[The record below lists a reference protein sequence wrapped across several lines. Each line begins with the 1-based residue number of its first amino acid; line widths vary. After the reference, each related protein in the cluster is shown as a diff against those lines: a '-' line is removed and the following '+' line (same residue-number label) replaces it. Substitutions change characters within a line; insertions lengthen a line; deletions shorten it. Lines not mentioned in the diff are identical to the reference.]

1 MSIIGIKTT
10 SNLTGYPAG
19 GAGKSTS
26 GGNFSSRM
34 DSITD
39 TRKEAWDSLENESGA
54 KTADARTILDAY
66 LMSSAC
72 GTHEIKTAYQTYES
86 ENYRIVPDQKSQC
99 FDIYNKQGERLGA
112 FSYSDIRIRQ
122 DAATGKQFLI
132 SEHGTMSYD
141 ALVLDQELKADLQKV
156 MGKDAL
162 EVEEL
167 QGFTLK
173 RHSGTGIQYLVR
185 DGEEGRG
192 GKVLLQGEA
201 DRKQYEALAEEYYRK
216 YPNLVGD
223 KNAGYI
229 WADLEIKGLAQRT
242 NQGILSWGYNG
253 MSYNDN
259 ENHKNNWGVLFP
271 EDTCQAV
278 YQWLQNNRENIEEM
292 QKFSAWEEIFE
303 NIGIRYERIW
313 SDAEEKQGYLNN

>member
-1 MSIIGIKTT
+1 MSITGIKTT
-10 SNLTGYPAG
+10 DNLTGYQAG
-19 GAGKSTS
+19 RAGKNSS
-26 GGNFSSRM
+26 GGNFSSRI

-39 TRKEAWDSLENESGA
+39 TRKEAWNSLENESGA
-54 KTADARTILDAY
+54 KTADARTILDAF
-66 LMSSAC
+66 LVSSAC
-72 GTHEIKTAYQTYES
+72 STHGIKTAYQTYES
-86 ENYRIVPDQKSQC
+86 ENYRIVPNQESQC
-99 FDIYNKQGERLGA
+99 MDIYNKQGERLGA
-112 FSYSDIRIRQ
+112 FSYSDIKIRQ
-122 DAATGKQFLI
+122 DKATGRQFLI

-167 QGFTLK
+167 QGYTLK
-173 RHSGTGIQYLVR
+173 RHSGTGIQYLIR

-192 GKVLLQGEA
+192 GKVLLQSEA
-201 DRKQYEALAEEYYRK
+201 DRKQYEALAEDYYRN

-229 WADLEIKGLAQRT
+229 WADLEIKGLAHRT
-242 NQGILSWGYNG
+242 KQGILSWGYNG

-259 ENHKNNWGVLFP
+259 ENDKNNWGVLFP
-271 EDTCQAV
+271 ESTYQAV
-278 YQWLQNNRENIEEM
+278 EQWMKDNRKNIEEM
-292 QKFSAWEEIFE
+292 QKFSAWEDTFE